1 MISIKS
7 DYEIELLRKAGHIVY
22 LTHKELEKHIKPG
35 ITTLELDN
43 IASKFI
49 SSLGATASFKD
60 YDGYPKSI
68 CTSINDEVVH
78 GIPSKRKLKNGD
90 IISIDIGACYKG
102 YHGDS
107 AWTYKVGSI
116 SKEKEYLMEHTKN
129 ALFEGLKQVKPGNHI
144 QDIGRAIE
152 KYANIHHLGIV
163 RELVGHGVGTDVHED
178 PEVPNYDTGHKG
190 PVLKKG
196 MVIAVEPMLNLGE
209 DDVLMLDDD
218 WTIITADSSPSAHFE
233 HTVVVTEEGYEILTG
248 KGDNLE

>member
-22 LTHKELEKHIKPG
+22 LTHKELEKHVKPG

-78 GIPSKRKLKNGD
+78 GIPSQRKLKNGD

-129 ALFEGLKQVKPGNHI
+129 ALFEGLKQIKPGNHI
-144 QDIGRAIE
+144 QDIGLAIE

>member
-1 MISIKS
+1 MINIKS

-22 LTHKELEKHIKPG
+22 LTHKELEKHVKPG

-129 ALFEGLKQVKPGNHI
+129 ALFEGLKQIKPGNHI